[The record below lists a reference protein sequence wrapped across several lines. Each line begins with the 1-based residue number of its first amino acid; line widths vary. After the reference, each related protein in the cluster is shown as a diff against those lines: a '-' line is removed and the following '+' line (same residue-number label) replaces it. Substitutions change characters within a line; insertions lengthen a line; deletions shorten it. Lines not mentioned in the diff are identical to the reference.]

1 MESNDFI
8 DSEGNIESVDDDFSR
23 VAEVQDLVKQTL
35 KIEMKKIETDADYKT
50 KDKVGRAFITS
61 CW

>member
-1 MESNDFI
+1 VESNDFI